1 MTHEAR
7 FRAMGTECHVMISS
21 DGGHATHDRT
31 LLELAR
37 MRVEILEQCWSRF
50 RPTSELSLLNAAAG
64 SPPITVSDD
73 LLLLVSRMRQA
84 WIDSDGLFDPT
95 VLESMRAWGYD
106 EDFAAV
112 VARTSIG
119 AVAQTTAAPGMG
131 AVVIEGSTVH
141 LPAHVGLDPGAIGKG
156 LAADVIADE
165 LQAAGAHGVLINLG
179 GDLAFRGH
187 TSDGAPWHIA
197 VDDEREPG
205 TTLDTLLFADDVR
218 SGGVATSTT
227 LTRRWAQG
235 RRHHVLDPRSGAMS
249 AHDLIQVTVVAPTAW
264 QAEVAATT
272 ALLKEPGEALAWLI
286 DRGLSGMLLTGDTV
300 EKTPDLASRG
310 AHHG

>member
-7 FRAMGTECHVMISS
+7 FRAMGTDCHVMVSS
-21 DGGHATHDRT
+21 DGDHVTHAQT
-31 LLELAR
+31 LMDLAR

-73 LLLLVSRMRQA
+73 LLLLVSRMREA

-131 AVVIEGSTVH
+131 AVVIEGSTVQ

-156 LAADVIADE
+156 LAADIIADE

-179 GDLAFRGH
+179 GDLAFRGQAP
-187 TSDGAPWHIA
+187 DGAPWHIA
-197 VDDEREPG
+197 IDDERDPG
-205 TTLDTLLFADDVR
+205 TTLDTLLFDDDVR

-249 AHDLIQVTVVAPTAW
+249 AHELLQVTVIAPTAW

-272 ALLKEPGEALAWLI
+272 ALLKEPGEALAWLAA
-286 DRGLSGMLLTGDTV
+286 RGMSGILITEDTV
-300 EKTPDLASRG
+300 MKTPDLASRE